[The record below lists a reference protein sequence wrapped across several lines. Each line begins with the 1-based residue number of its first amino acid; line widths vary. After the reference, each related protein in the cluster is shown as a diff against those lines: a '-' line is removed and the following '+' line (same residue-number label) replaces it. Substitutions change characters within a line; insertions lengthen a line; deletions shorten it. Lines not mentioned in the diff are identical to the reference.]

1 MVGGVNHRGTLLC
14 SLAPRHWPGSA
25 RLCSRY
31 SGSQYP
37 IISCQTRVLVT
48 HNLSFLPQMDMII
61 VLANGQVAE
70 VGSYE
75 ALMQRNGSFAN
86 FLCSYAPEEEQQ
98 MDSST
103 GNPPTPELPEFC
115 LFWNLQVSEADL
127 VCLGRCWDTQ
137 AISTMDGHLRGSA
150 DGLVNPFTGWS

>member
-1 MVGGVNHRGTLLC
+1 MPGCVLGAVGANILPSH
-14 SLAPRHWPGSA
+14 A
-25 RLCSRY
+25 
-31 SGSQYP
+31 
-37 IISCQTRVLVT
+37 QTRVLVT

-61 VLANGQVAE
+61 VLANGQVSE

-103 GNPPTPELPEFC
+103 GIPPPQSSQHSACSGTSKC
-115 LFWNLQVSEADL
+115 LRQ
-127 VCLGRCWDTQ
+127 T
-137 AISTMDGHLRGSA
+137 
-150 DGLVNPFTGWS
+150 